1 MERNF
6 WHIDEI
12 CFQESLIPE
21 IRAIIEDS
29 KANLGVDR
37 QSLEK
42 PTIQS
47 RTEIHPRNDMGFSDY
62 MVAFSGLSNSFC
74 VGIVDMVNS
83 TKISASLNEKE
94 WCKYYTVFLNSMSKI
109 LQKFGGQTIKNGGD
123 SLLYYFPEY
132 VASSKIGFV
141 SCIES
146 GLAIIESQPLISKTL
161 QQEGLPQLS
170 YRVSLDFGK
179 VVIMKQSNSFSI
191 DLIGP
196 PVNMC
201 AKINHMATS
210 NGMVIGGD
218 LHELVKNMKEY
229 RFKAVTGLSI
239 GLKHTYPIYEVCR
252 KTN

>member
-1 MERNF
+1 MERSF
-6 WHIDEI
+6 SHIDGDY
-12 CFQESLIPE
+12 FQASLIPE
-21 IRAIIEDS
+21 IRAIVEDS
-29 KANLGVDR
+29 KANLGVER
-37 QSLEK
+37 QSFEK
-42 PTIQS
+42 LIPQS
-47 RTEIHPRNDMGFSDY
+47 QTEIHARQDMGFSDY
-62 MVAFSGLSNSFC
+62 MVAFSGLSKSYC

-83 TKISASLNEKE
+83 TKISSSLNEKE

-109 LQKFGGQTIKNGGD
+109 LQKFGGQAIKNGGD
-123 SLLYYFPEY
+123 SLLYYFPESM
-132 VASSKIGFV
+132 ASSTIGFGR
-141 SCIES
+141 CIES
-146 GLAIIESQPLISKTL
+146 GLAIIESQPLISTNL
-161 QQEGLPQLS
+161 RQEGLPELS

-179 VVIMKQSNSFSI
+179 VVIMQQSNSFSI

-201 AKINHMATS
+201 SKINHKAPS

-218 LHELVKNMKEY
+218 LHELVKDSKEY

>member
-6 WHIDEI
+6 WHMDGDY
-12 CFQESLIPE
+12 FQTSLIPE

-29 KANLGVDR
+29 KANLGVE
-37 QSLEK
+37 QSFEK
-42 PTIQS
+42 LTPQS
-47 RTEIHPRNDMGFSDY
+47 QTVGHARTDMGFSDY
-62 MVAFSGLSNSFC
+62 MVAFSGLSKSYC

-109 LQKFGGQTIKNGGD
+109 LQKFGGQAIKNGGD
-123 SLLYYFPEY
+123 SLLYYFPES
-132 VASSKIGFV
+132 VASSKIGFM

-146 GLAIIESQPLISKTL
+146 GLVIIESQPLISTTL
-161 QQEGLPQLS
+161 QQEGLPPLS

-218 LHELVKNMKEY
+218 LHELVKDMKEY

-239 GLKHTYPIYEVCR
+239 GLKHTYPIYEVFR

>member
-1 MERNF
+1 MERSF
-6 WHIDEI
+6 WHIDVDY
-12 CFQESLIPE
+12 FQASLIPE
-21 IRAIIEDS
+21 IRAIIEES
-29 KANLGVDR
+29 KANLGMER
-37 QSLEK
+37 QSFEK
-42 PTIQS
+42 LVQQS
-47 RTEIHPRNDMGFSDY
+47 QTEIHARKDMSISDY
-62 MVAFSGLSNSFC
+62 MVAFSGLSKSFC
-74 VGIVDMVNS
+74 VGIVDMVDS

-94 WCKYYTVFLNSMSKI
+94 WCKYYTIFLNSMSKI
-109 LQKFGGQTIKNGGD
+109 LQKFGGQAIKNGGD
-123 SLLYYFPEY
+123 SLLYYFPES
-132 VASSKIGFV
+132 ATFSKIGFA

-146 GLAIIESQPLISKTL
+146 GLAIIESQPLLSTTL
-161 QQEGLPQLS
+161 QQEGLPPLS

-201 AKINHMATS
+201 AKINHMAQS

-218 LHELVKNMKEY
+218 FHELVKDIKEY

-239 GLKHTYPIYEVCR
+239 GLKHTYPIYEVYR